1 MSQYSYTLGSGFQ
14 PVPTTPSNTIL
25 PLTWSYGPVGSPING
40 SVGHPIWNGQVTFPF
55 QGIDPM
61 FGMDEDFLET
71 IRSQR
76 QLAAK
81 AARQELAEIE
91 ALWRDEDES
100 SDQ

>member
-1 MSQYSYTLGSGFQ
+1 
-14 PVPTTPSNTIL
+14 
-25 PLTWSYGPVGSPING
+25 
-40 SVGHPIWNGQVTFPF
+40 
-55 QGIDPM
+55 M